1 MISACIELLI
11 QNIVGTPKGTQRF
24 LMELSTCLLLCLLA
38 NSWLHR
44 WQCLVARL
52 WERKHSLTYQ
62 RKSSISEG
70 SNTWMSAHSASLPR
84 MNWKEEVGHL
94 KERRWCWE
102 RMRTEEGSNRGGDGW
117 MASPT
122 PWTWVWANSG
132 KMGKPSVLQFMGS
145 LSDQTT
151 TSLIDM
157 VNEFFLV
164 RNAFFRLVLFLWSAI
179 RAPWLVS

>member
-1 MISACIELLI
+1 MVAY
-11 QNIVGTPKGTQRF
+11 VAAFG
-24 LMELSTCLLLCLLA
+24 
-38 NSWLHR
+38 
-44 WQCLVARL
+44 ARL

-62 RKSSISEG
+62 RKSSISEWL
-70 SNTWMSAHSASLPR
+70 NTWMSSHSASLLR
-84 MNWKEEVGHL
+84 MNWKEEVGYL

-102 RMRTEEGSNRGGDGW
+102 RLRTEEEGGDRGGAGW
-117 MASPT
+117 VASPN
-122 PWTWVWANSG
+122 PRTWVWANSRR
-132 KMGKPSVLQFMGS
+132 MGKPGVLQFMGS
-145 LSDQTT
+145 LSNRTT